1 MGCAFAV
8 NDSLADYPSLDDKA
22 EAPLIL
28 SLGWRHEPGFPRVF
42 RILRT
47 KRELAGLN
55 FGLEKPEDILGENGL
70 LKQLTKAPLERAMQ
84 AEMTD
89 HPAGNNSADS
99 RNGGTTKTPKGV
111 LGKIPLE
118 PFDTHGR
125 PGAVGFSH
133 AVVLFSFQ
141 IL

>member
-28 SLGWRHEPGFPRVF
+28 TLGWRHEPGFPRVF

-99 RNGGTTKTPKGV
+99 RNGGTTKSCF
-111 LGKIPLE
+111 
-118 PFDTHGR
+118 PFKS
-125 PGAVGFSH
+125 FSRRH
-133 AVVLFSFQ
+133 SSPNIHSWLA
-141 IL
+141 